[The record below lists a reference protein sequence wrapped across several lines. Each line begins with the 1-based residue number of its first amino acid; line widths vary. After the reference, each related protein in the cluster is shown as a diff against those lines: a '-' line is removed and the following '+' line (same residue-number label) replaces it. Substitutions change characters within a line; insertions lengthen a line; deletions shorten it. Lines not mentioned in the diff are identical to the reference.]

1 MSDEQQ
7 LRDNIKTF
15 EDSRPLNEKVMEA
28 ILKIADEMAAEKQV
42 PCTACHYCVDHCPAA
57 LDIPRLIELYNEH
70 TLTKKAGLMAFIAP
84 MALGSYP
91 DDKKPSAC
99 LHCRSC
105 EQVCPQQ
112 IKISEVMEDF
122 VKEL

>member
-1 MSDEQQ
+1 
-7 LRDNIKTF
+7 
-15 EDSRPLNEKVMEA
+15 
-28 ILKIADEMAAEKQV
+28 
-42 PCTACHYCVDHCPAA
+42 
-57 LDIPRLIELYNEH
+57 
-70 TLTKKAGLMAFIAP
+70 

-105 EQVCPQQ
+105 EGVCPQQ